1 MVQGGMLTFKSYSL
15 RNLFQEAIAAVGSDS
30 SDRSGENKWKTF
42 WKRLVILDALKNTR
56 DSWEEVKVPTLA
68 RVWKKLIPALT
79 GGFKEFKT
87 SMKEITADVM
97 EVSREL
103 E

>member
-1 MVQGGMLTFKSYSL
+1 MILIEFSYFITHVHPAPMVQGGMLTFKSYSL

-56 DSWEEVKVPTLA
+56 DSWEEVK
-68 RVWKKLIPALT
+68 
-79 GGFKEFKT
+79 
-87 SMKEITADVM
+87 DQH
-97 EVSREL
+97 
-103 E
+103 